1 MVVGVARRRTNGLEI
16 GRCVRFVA
24 ETSELCGSADFG
36 RSSLSFANDL
46 SD

>member
-1 MVVGVARRRTNGLEI
+1 LRPVR
-16 GRCVRFVA
+16 GRNKRIVRQGCRG
-24 ETSELCGSADFG
+24 TDFG